1 MRSFPRSVASRL
13 LTAALGVSLSACGLS
28 LGKTL
33 FAQTSVRQLKVVG
46 SRGAVEIEVEASD
59 RIVPQTQVL
68 TGPDRLVIDFPNSV
82 PGKQLFS
89 QSVNKGE
96 VKDVRIGL
104 FQSRPPV
111 TRLVFDLKTAQSYQI
126 FPYGRTVMI
135 KVIGSPSADTSAG
148 VQNSGAEPASRP
160 GLVNANYT
168 TGAERISVNAP
179 PKPCEVLFRDGLLT
193 IKANKATFS
202 EVLFAVQ
209 QRTGAD
215 IAIPA
220 GAEQERVV
228 ADIGPGPVQEV
239 LASLLNGSNFNFLI
253 LNSANDPRQLD
264 RVILSPRNGGA
275 FVPASAGPPP
285 IEDVS
290 NEEPA
295 PQAEV
300 RPPQPVAV
308 VPPSQHADVAPT
320 SPLEEDAPSNQ

>member
-1 MRSFPRSVASRL
+1 MRSSPRSIASRL
-13 LTAALGVSLSACGLS
+13 LTVVLGT
-28 LGKTL
+28 TL
-33 FAQTSVRQLKVVG
+33 FAWGFLAQTLLAQSSVRQVKVMD

-59 RIVPQTQVL
+59 RIVPQTQML

-104 FQSRPPV
+104 FQSKPPI
-111 TRLVFDLKTAQSYQI
+111 TRLVLDLKTAQSYQI

-135 KVIGSPSADTSAG
+135 KVIGTAPAEASAA
-148 VQNSGAEPASRP
+148 VQSFPASSPTRP

-168 TGAERISVNAP
+168 AGAERLPVNTQ
-179 PKPCEVLFRDGLLT
+179 PKPCEVIFRDGLLT

-253 LNSANDPRQLD
+253 LNSANDPRKLD
-264 RVILSPRNGGA
+264 RVILSPRNGGV
-275 FVPASAGPPP
+275 FVPASGPPP
-285 IEDVS
+285 IEDAS

-295 PQAEV
+295 PEAEV

-308 VPPSQHADVAPT
+308 AAPPPQHADVPPT
-320 SPLEEDAPSNQ
+320 SPPEEDAPSNQ

>member
-1 MRSFPRSVASRL
+1 MES
-13 LTAALGVSLSACGLS
+13 
-28 LGKTL
+28 K
-33 FAQTSVRQLKVVG
+33 
-46 SRGAVEIEVEASD
+46 GAVEIEVEAND

-89 QSVNKGE
+89 QSVNRGE

-104 FQSRPPV
+104 FQSKPPI
-111 TRLVFDLKTAQSYQI
+111 TRLVLDLKAAQSYQV
-126 FPYGRTVMI
+126 FPYARTVMI
-135 KVIGSPSADTSAG
+135 KVLSAAAANASASR
-148 VQNSGAEPASRP
+148 VDFPAQPATRP

-168 TGAERISVNAP
+168 TGAEHIQPTAP
-179 PKPCEVLFRDGLLT
+179 RPPLEVSFRDGLLS
-193 IKANKATFS
+193 IHANKATFS

-239 LASLLNGSNFNFLI
+239 LANLLNGSNFNFLI
-253 LNSANDPRQLD
+253 LNSPNDPRRLD
-264 RVILSPRNGGA
+264 RVILSPRNSG
-275 FVPASAGPPP
+275 FVPPVGPPNAD
-285 IEDVS
+285 EVS
-290 NEEPA
+290 NEEPE

-300 RPPQPVAV
+300 RPAQPVAA
-308 VPPSQHADVAPT
+308 VPPPSRSDVPQG
-320 SPLEEDAPSNQ
+320 SPEIEDAPSMISNQ